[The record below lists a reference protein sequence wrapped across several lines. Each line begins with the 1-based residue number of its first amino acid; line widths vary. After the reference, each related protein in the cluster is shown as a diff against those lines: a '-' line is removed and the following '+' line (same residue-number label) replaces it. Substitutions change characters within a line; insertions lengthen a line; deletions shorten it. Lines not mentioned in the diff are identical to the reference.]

1 MLKAES
7 INLKLAYDV
16 NLVTF

>member
-16 NLVTF
+16 NLVIF

>member
-1 MLKAES
+1 MLRAES